1 MKEPGEVFTP
11 KDYAEWLVN
20 EMENQ
25 LDEVHI
31 FRSAAKQCALTA
43 VKSVMDSTRML
54 VNHYIKSN
62 GIKAYMDIGL
72 SKNLTLTYW
81 REVIKEIEKL

>member
-20 EMENQ
+20 EMENT

-31 FRSAAKQCALTA
+31 FRSAAKQCLLTA

-62 GIKAYMDIGL
+62 GIKAYMDIEL
-72 SKNLTLTYW
+72 SKTLTVGYW
-81 REVIKEIEKL
+81 QEVRKEIEKI